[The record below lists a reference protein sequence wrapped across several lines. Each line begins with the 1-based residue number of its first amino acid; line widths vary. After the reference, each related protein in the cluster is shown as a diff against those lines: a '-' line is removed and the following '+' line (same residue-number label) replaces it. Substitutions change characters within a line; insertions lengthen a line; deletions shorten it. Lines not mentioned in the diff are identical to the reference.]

1 MFGQDFPQGT
11 LSLQNKT
18 GDRLIT
24 HPSQAE
30 GYLEGSPGQNEGL
43 LLNPH
48 LNLQALLIQAYQRL
62 GHPMIEPQALNPV
75 ILECGLI

>member
-1 MFGQDFPQGT
+1 MFGQDLSQGT
-11 LSLQNKT
+11 LSFQNKT

-30 GYLEGSPGQNEGL
+30 GYLEGSPGQTEGL

-48 LNLQALLIQAYQRL
+48 LNLQALLIQAHIR
-62 GHPMIEPQALNPV
+62 GWVTP
-75 ILECGLI
+75 

>member
-1 MFGQDFPQGT
+1 MFGQDLSQGT
-11 LSLQNKT
+11 LNFQNKT

-30 GYLEGSPGQNEGL
+30 GYLEGSPGQTEGL

-48 LNLQALLIQAYQRL
+48 LNLQALLIKHTYQRL
-62 GHPMIEPQALNPV
+62 GHRMIEPQA
-75 ILECGLI
+75 